1 MSMTSAVF
9 LLIMASVHP
18 ARACGRSASQALE
31 SACRPGPTKRAIEPR
46 QMRTDLT
53 LRLRGGVR
61 AVPRANDGQE
71 AQRTGSDRRVRV
83 RSGRQAV
90 DGHRVRPSVRST
102 PKHTEHKEGRT
113 PATMNRNARD
123 RQRSHAGRG
132 GTGRRGPGVEE
143 EDDDLEEE
151 DENAVPKTLT
161 EVGAVTGPCRSH
173 FVGTLFEWFRVLL
186 RASPARAHGTH
197 SSFVA
202 RAL

>member
-18 ARACGRSASQALE
+18 ARACGCSTSQALE
-31 SACRPGPTKRAIEPR
+31 SACRPGATKRAIEPR

-71 AQRTGSDRRVRV
+71 AKRTGPDRRVRV

-102 PKHTEHKEGRT
+102 LKHTEHKEGRT
-113 PATMNRNARD
+113 ATMNRNARD
-123 RQRSHAGRG
+123 SQRSHAGRG
-132 GTGRRGPGVEE
+132 GTGRRVPDVED
-143 EDDDLEEE
+143 EDDNLEEE

>member
-1 MSMTSAVF
+1 MPKVKPSSRAMLRSMEGSPMSMTSAVF

-18 ARACGRSASQALE
+18 ARACGCSTSQALE

-46 QMRTDLT
+46 QTRTDLT

-71 AQRTGSDRRVRV
+71 AQRTGPDRRVRV

-90 DGHRVRPSVRST
+90 DGHRVRPSVHST

-132 GTGRRGPGVEE
+132 GTGRRGAGVEE
-143 EDDDLEEE
+143 EQGMHERAGKTEDDRGG
-151 DENAVPKTLT
+151 PTPTL
-161 EVGAVTGPCRSH
+161 VG
-173 FVGTLFEWFRVLL
+173 L
-186 RASPARAHGTH
+186 RRPS
-197 SSFVA
+197 
-202 RAL
+202 